1 MAAAAA
7 AAALNTND
15 YYVQPVS
22 GQLEIQ
28 STLRILDGAKVC
40 LQLERKGEREGA
52 ARQAKGKVNR
62 AGGAGQGECL
72 LNFGCDFYAALNSIC
87 KHQSG
92 AKKKALRQSKQMRS
106 TLPLLLLLQL
116 WLLLCGNIR

>member
-1 MAAAAA
+1 MAAAAAA

-40 LQLERKGEREGA
+40 LQPERKGEKGSE

-62 AGGAGQGECL
+62 AGGVQGC
-72 LNFGCDFYAALNSIC
+72 GGD
-87 KHQSG
+87 G
-92 AKKKALRQSKQMRS
+92 AVLA
-106 TLPLLLLLQL
+106 
-116 WLLLCGNIR
+116 

>member
-1 MAAAAA
+1 MTACSALPRRAKDNASEPERVSTESFCCQGGGGRGEWAEGGVA

-40 LQLERKGEREGA
+40 LQRQRGREREGG
-52 ARQAKGKVNR
+52 RGREGKVKR
-62 AGGAGQGECL
+62 EGTTRLTLAVI
-72 LNFGCDFYAALNSIC
+72 FT
-87 KHQSG
+87 
-92 AKKKALRQSKQMRS
+92 LR
-106 TLPLLLLLQL
+106 
-116 WLLLCGNIR
+116 

>member
-1 MAAAAA
+1 MAAA

-40 LQLERKGEREGA
+40 LQPEKNRERAGK
-52 ARQAKGKVNR
+52 ARQAKG
-62 AGGAGQGECL
+62 
-72 LNFGCDFYAALNSIC
+72 
-87 KHQSG
+87 
-92 AKKKALRQSKQMRS
+92 QSKSSRGS
-106 TLPLLLLLQL
+106 A
-116 WLLLCGNIR
+116 WKREE

>member
-1 MAAAAA
+1 MAAA

-40 LQLERKGEREGA
+40 LQPEKYREREGE
-52 ARQAKGKVNR
+52 ARQAKG
-62 AGGAGQGECL
+62 
-72 LNFGCDFYAALNSIC
+72 
-87 KHQSG
+87 
-92 AKKKALRQSKQMRS
+92 QSKSSRGS
-106 TLPLLLLLQL
+106 A
-116 WLLLCGNIR
+116 WKREE

>member
-1 MAAAAA
+1 METEGKGAAVLGHVRGGVAAAA

-40 LQLERKGEREGA
+40 LQPEKNRERAGK
-52 ARQAKGKVNR
+52 ARQAKG
-62 AGGAGQGECL
+62 
-72 LNFGCDFYAALNSIC
+72 
-87 KHQSG
+87 
-92 AKKKALRQSKQMRS
+92 QSKSSRGVEGS
-106 TLPLLLLLQL
+106 GGRVGRVL
-116 WLLLCGNIR
+116 G

>member
-40 LQLERKGEREGA
+40 LQPERKGEKGSE
-52 ARQAKGKVNR
+52 ARQAKGKVNG
-62 AGGAGQGECL
+62 AAGAGEGVL
-72 LNFGCDFYAALNSIC
+72 A
-87 KHQSG
+87 
-92 AKKKALRQSKQMRS
+92 
-106 TLPLLLLLQL
+106 
-116 WLLLCGNIR
+116 